1 MVCAPTFVEGR
12 NTGSGNEV
20 DDPIGLG
27 VKVHPA
33 QNLAQFIA
41 RRFHPV
47 DQFGVEVVLECSDAI
62 GGLQFDDLGGRRGI
76 NKAEETGKV
85 KVPLP

>member
-1 MVCAPTFVEGR
+1 MVCAPAFVEGR
-12 NTGSGNEV
+12 SAGSGNEV

-41 RRFHPV
+41 RRFHPA
-47 DQFGVEVVLECSDAI
+47 DQFGVEVVLEYPDAI
-62 GGLQFDDLGGRRGI
+62 GGLQFDGRGGRLGI
-76 NKAEETGKV
+76 KKAEETGKV
-85 KVPLP
+85 EVPLP